1 MKNRAVRICAIIM
14 AVYLLLGT
22 AFYFISGDAL
32 HFTVNT
38 TDSVSAKDHVGEL
51 LAGQSVTQPLACEF
65 DTLDSVT
72 LTIGTLKRATNDTL
86 TVEILDAS
94 GTKITDGES
103 ILTETFENADTDFV
117 KEIAV
122 PLNASIQ
129 NAKGQLYFVRIT
141 SLSGTPENSVT
152 LYFGNAVN
160 TIRGSVP
167 IDGIDETNAL
177 SVNGEIQKDDDG
189 ELVRLCITAQGKNNH
204 WFGSYYWFFFA
215 GSALLVAALLARVI
229 YCYNKQKKN
238 ALLDTVRS
246 IHKYWFL
253 IKQLV
258 ARDFKTKY
266 KRSVLGVLWSFL
278 NPLLTMSIQY
288 VIFSTLFGNDIAHF
302 PIYLLS
308 GIVCFNFFSETASMC
323 LMSIVGNAS
332 LINKVH
338 VPKYIYPFSRTLSS
352 CINLGLSMLPLI
364 IMMIISRTPITT
376 ALFLLPFVFI
386 MLFMVS
392 YGMGLILATLMV
404 FFRDTQFLWG
414 IVSMLLMYLTPI
426 FYSESIIPTWF
437 LPIYKLNPLYHV
449 LRFIRSILIDGVP
462 LEPKAYLYCIVLCA
476 IPLLLG
482 LLVFRK
488 NQNKFIFNI

>member
-1 MKNRAVRICAIIM
+1 MKNRAVRICTIIM
-14 AVYLLLGT
+14 AVFLLLGT
-22 AFYFISGDAL
+22 AFYFISGDTL
-32 HFTVNT
+32 HFTVNSS
-38 TDSVSAKDHVGEL
+38 DSVSTKDHVGEL
-51 LAGQSVTQPLACEF
+51 LAGTTVSQPFTCDF
-65 DTLDSVT
+65 DTLDSIT
-72 LTIGTLKRATNDTL
+72 LTVGTLKRANTDLLKVTVTDSEGTVYTTQGIDTAKFETPEESFVQEITL
-86 TVEILDAS
+86 DLSKSVENAKGKTFTVEITS
-94 GTKITDGES
+94 QKGTE
-103 ILTETFENADTDFV
+103 ENA
-117 KEIAV
+117 
-122 PLNASIQ
+122 
-129 NAKGQLYFVRIT
+129 
-141 SLSGTPENSVT
+141 VT
-152 LYFGNAVN
+152 LYYGNAIN
-160 TIRGSVP
+160 TIRGSIP
-167 IDGIDETNAL
+167 IEGITESNAL
-177 SVNGEIQKDDDG
+177 RVNGASQLDADES
-189 ELVRLCITAQGKNNH
+189 LTRLCMTAGGKNYH
-204 WFGSYYWFFFA
+204 WFGSYYWLFFA
-215 GSALLVAALLARVI
+215 GAVLIVAAILARVI
-229 YCYNKQKKN
+229 HCYNKQKKN
-238 ALLDTVRS
+238 ILLDTVLS

-323 LMSIVGNAS
+323 LMSIVGNAP

-376 ALFLLPFVFI
+376 ALFLLPFVFV
-386 MLFMVS
+386 MLFMLS

-426 FYSESIIPTWF
+426 FYSESIIPSWF

-449 LRFIRSILIDGVP
+449 LRFIRSILIDGMP

-476 IPLLLG
+476 IPLLFG
-482 LLVFRK
+482 LWVFRK

>member
-1 MKNRAVRICAIIM
+1 MKNRAVRICAVIM
-14 AVYLLLGT
+14 AVYLLIGT
-22 AFYFISGDAL
+22 AFYFISGDTL
-32 HFTVNT
+32 HFTTNT
-38 TDSVSAKDHVGEL
+38 SDSVSTKDHVGEL
-51 LAGQSVTQPLACEF
+51 LAGKTVVQPVTCEF

-72 LTIGTLKRATNDTL
+72 LTLGTLKRATDDVL
-86 TVEILDAS
+86 
-94 GTKITDGES
+94 
-103 ILTETFENADTDFV
+103 
-117 KEIAV
+117 AV
-122 PLNASIQ
+122 SIQ
-129 NAKGQLYFVRIT
+129 GFDAVYEIHTADFQNPEEEFVQEVTVSLNQPIENAKGKTYTVQIT
-141 SLSGTPENSVT
+141 SLYGTEDNSVT
-152 LYFGNAVN
+152 LYYGNAVN

-167 IDGIDETNAL
+167 IEGIDETNAL
-177 SVNGEIQKDDDG
+177 RVNGEPQRDAD
-189 ELVRLCITAQGKNNH
+189 ESLTRLCMTAEGKNYH
-204 WFGSYYWFFFA
+204 WFGSYYWLFFA
-215 GSALLVAALLARVI
+215 GSVLIVALILARVI
-229 YCYNKQKKN
+229 HCYNKQKKN
-238 ALLDTVRS
+238 ILLDTVCS

-308 GIVCFNFFSETASMC
+308 GIVCFNFFSETANMC

-376 ALFLLPFVFI
+376 ALFLLPFVFV
-386 MLFMVS
+386 MLFILS
-392 YGMGLILATLMV
+392 YGVGLILATLMV

-426 FYSESIIPTWF
+426 FYSESIIPSWF

-449 LRFIRSILIDGVP
+449 LRFIRSILIDGVS
-462 LEPKAYLYCIVLCA
+462 LEPKAYLYCIVLCT
-476 IPLLLG
+476 IPLALG